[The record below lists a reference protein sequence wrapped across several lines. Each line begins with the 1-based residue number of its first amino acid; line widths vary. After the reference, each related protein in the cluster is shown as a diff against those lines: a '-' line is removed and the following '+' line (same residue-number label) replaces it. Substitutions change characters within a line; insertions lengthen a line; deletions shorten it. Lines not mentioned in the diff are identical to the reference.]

1 MKQSAV
7 TAEDSGQGR
16 RQIGEGRLRLKE
28 NIEPRIGAEGERQYQ
43 APAMIPAGAPIGC
56 DSADLRG
63 AQAGRWL

>member
-28 NIEPRIGAEGERQYQ
+28 NIEPRIGAEGERQ
-43 APAMIPAGAPIGC
+43 G
-56 DSADLRG
+56 
-63 AQAGRWL
+63 